1 MTDSIEIS
9 PRLEEWAALADY
21 MLTPASRTH
30 DGRALFWSAGGE
42 TRLYIG
48 TNRHGWLIITDSFR
62 MGSEKFK
69 FAALSRTT
77 IERYFFGRFGEYIR
91 SMRNLPR
98 VHIPGAKEEIS
109 AGFRIETTLFE
120 GVERFALTDSDG
132 SLVAIIS
139 GGALMATVELV
150 SLSLYLS
157 ATIDDITAS
166 FLDPDGGPLFALS

>member
-1 MTDSIEIS
+1 MIGQVEI
-9 PRLEEWAALADY
+9 PPQLEQWGKLAGY
-21 MLTPASRTH
+21 ILTPASRAH

-42 TRLYIG
+42 VQLYIG

-62 MGSEKFK
+62 MGPEKFK
-69 FAALSRTT
+69 FAALSRIT

-98 VHIPGAKEEIS
+98 VHIPGAKEELS
-109 AGFRIETTLFE
+109 AGFTIETTLFE
-120 GVERFALTDSDG
+120 GVERFALIDSDR

-166 FLDPDGGPLFALS
+166 FLDPDGGPLFTLS